1 MMRSLSLVA
10 LITSLAVPFSAQA
23 EGDIAAGEEQFNR
36 QCVSCHVIRKND
48 GEVLAGRS
56 AKAGPN
62 LYGLAGKALGAAEGF
77 RYGDSIA
84 SAGAAG
90 SVWSEDNFVEYVQNP
105 TEWLRDTL
113 QDRRARSKMAY
124 QVREAQQAQDI
135 YAFIASF
142 E

>member
-23 EGDIAAGEEQFNR
+23 GGDIAAGEEQFSR
-36 QCVSCHVIRKND
+36 QCASCHVIRNND
-48 GEVLAGRS
+48 GEVLAGRI

-62 LYGLAGKALGAAEGF
+62 LFGLAGKTLGTVEGF
-77 RYGDSIA
+77 RYGDSLA

-90 SVWSEDNFVEYVQNP
+90 IVWAEDNFVDYVQNP
-105 TEWLRDTL
+105 TDWLRDVL

-135 YAFIASF
+135 YAFIALF

>member
-1 MMRSLSLVA
+1 M
-10 LITSLAVPFSAQA
+10 
-23 EGDIAAGEEQFNR
+23 
-36 QCVSCHVIRKND
+36 
-48 GEVLAGRS
+48 
-56 AKAGPN
+56 
-62 LYGLAGKALGAAEGF
+62 
-77 RYGDSIA
+77 A
-84 SAGAAG
+84 S
-90 SVWSEDNFVEYVQNP
+90 DNFVDYVQNP